1 MIGTDQSTDNRQ
13 MDDEGVIRAALAWL
27 DARSGDTSVD
37 WLVLPEP
44 RRVTAVGID
53 SILASQGTDAAARIT
68 GILACSAVEPTPEE
82 LQALL
87 PEPLML
93 VVAELLPASMRLLS
107 LTSVMGGGASTTEAA
122 QRPEALRR
130 MTLAMAGDIRVI
142 LVRLAAGLHALRADV
157 TYAREQR
164 RAALTTEAE
173 AGADAATPDA
183 AAPDAPPVN
192 APPVNAPPVNA
203 PSTRA
208 DSVNGVSAAMVIQ
221 AREARA
227 VLAPL
232 ANRLGLFQL
241 KWEIED
247 LSFRLLD
254 PDGYRMLASGV
265 ATRRA
270 EREAVVRSSRSRL
283 EAALAQAGIKATV
296 AGRPKHLYSIAQKM
310 RQKDLDLEGLHDLI
324 GLRVLVNTVGDCY
337 AALDVV
343 HTLWRQIPS
352 EFDDYISRPKPNG
365 YQSLHTVV
373 VGEDGHSLE
382 VQIRTR
388 AMHELAEFGVAAHWR
403 YKEGGAPAQDPG
415 TSKITWLRQL
425 LAWQQETGA
434 ALGSEGGSTHDD
446 ARIFTLTP
454 QGRIIELPAGATPVD
469 FAYHVHSTLGHRCRG
484 AKVDGRLVPLNTP
497 LVNGQV
503 VEIVTARRGAAT
515 GPSRDW
521 LNPTLGFVHSA
532 RARTKV
538 RQWFHAQEREVE
550 LATGRERVE
559 KALARE
565 GRTALGFEAL
575 AQRLGLPG
583 NEALFIAVA
592 HEDIGPRALE
602 DAIRGQA
609 DMAAAPAAA
618 GSLAANLPQAAG
630 QGPGGV
636 SGPAG
641 PGGPARPAL
650 PIASPPSRS
659 AQADKGHGVRV
670 VGVDFLLTQLARC
683 CHPAPPD
690 AIVGF
695 VTRGKGVSIHR
706 QGCPALQALK
716 QRSAERVL
724 EVDWGDWRAQ
734 ASKGSSRGSGK
745 ERRYPVAVQIEARD
759 RPGLLRDIGEVL
771 ARDRNNVLSVR
782 SQTHGDGAR
791 LTLIIEVTSSEALAS
806 VFDQITRIEGV
817 FGCRRL

>member
-13 MDDEGVIRAALAWL
+13 MDDEGVIQAALAWL
-27 DARSGDTSVD
+27 DARSGGTAVD
-37 WLVLPEP
+37 WLIRPEP
-44 RRVTAVGID
+44 RRVTAAGID
-53 SILASQGTDAAARIT
+53 SILAGQGTDAAARIT
-68 GILACSAVEPTPEE
+68 GILVCSPVEPTPEE

-93 VVAELLPASMRLLS
+93 VVADLLPASMRLLS
-107 LTSVMGGGASTTEAA
+107 LTAVAGVAASAA
-122 QRPEALRR
+122 ETVQRPEALRR

-157 TYAREQR
+157 ALAREQGDD
-164 RAALTTEAE
+164 L
-173 AGADAATPDA
+173 
-183 AAPDAPPVN
+183 AAPG
-192 APPVNAPPVNA
+192 
-203 PSTRA
+203 RA
-208 DSVNGVSAAMVIQ
+208 VMASQ
-221 AREARA
+221 AQEGQS

-254 PDGYRMLASGV
+254 PEGYRALASGV
-265 ATRRA
+265 ASRRA
-270 EREAVVRSSRSRL
+270 EREAVVRSSRARL
-283 EAALAQAGIKATV
+283 EAALAEAGIRATV

-310 RQKDLDLEGLHDLI
+310 RNKDLGLEGLHDLI

-337 AALDVV
+337 AVLDVV
-343 HTLWRQIPS
+343 QSLWQPIPS

-403 YKEGGAPAQDPG
+403 YKEGSAPSQDPG

-434 ALGSEGGSTHDD
+434 ALGGEGGSTHDD

-454 QGRIIELPAGATPVD
+454 QGRIIELPVGATPVD

-503 VEIVTARRGAAT
+503 VEIVTARRGAAS

-521 LNPTLGFVHSA
+521 LNPALGFVRST

-550 LATGRERVE
+550 LAAGRERVE

-575 AQRLGLPG
+575 AQRLGLNGP
-583 NEALFIAVA
+583 EALFIAVA

-602 DAIRGQA
+602 EAIRGQTE
-609 DMAAAPAAA
+609 AAAPAPLA
-618 GSLAANLPQAAG
+618 GGLVNVAQTSNPTLTP
-630 QGPGGV
+630 V

-650 PIASPPSRS
+650 PIAAAPGRS
-659 AQADKGHGVRV
+659 GRPDQGHGVRV

-690 AIVGF
+690 PIVGF

-706 QGCPALQALK
+706 QACPALAALR

-724 EVDWGDWRAQ
+724 DVDWGDWRRRA
-734 ASKGSSRGSGK
+734 GSTSGRGGSK
-745 ERRYPVAVQIEARD
+745 ERRYPVAIQIEARD

-791 LTLIIEVTSSEALAS
+791 LSLIIEVLSSDTLPP
-806 VFDQITRIEGV
+806 VFEQIGRVDGV
-817 FGCRRL
+817 YGCRRL

>member
-1 MIGTDQSTDNRQ
+1 MIGTDQSTDNHQ
-13 MDDEGVIRAALAWL
+13 MDDEGVIRRVLAWL
-27 DARSGDTSVD
+27 EAHGGQSSVEWLAR
-37 WLVLPEP
+37 PEP
-44 RRVTAVGID
+44 RRLTAAGID
-53 SILASQGTDAAARIT
+53 GILAAQGTDAAARIT
-68 GILACSAVEPTPEE
+68 GILACAAVEPTPEE
-82 LQALL
+82 LHALL
-87 PEPLML
+87 PEPLVF

-107 LTSVMGGGASTTEAA
+107 LTSVMGAGADSAEAV

-157 TYAREQR
+157 DLVRER
-164 RAALTTEAE
+164 SDLLPAT
-173 AGADAATPDA
+173 GNDAADPGIPAVVTA
-183 AAPDAPPVN
+183 ML
-192 APPVNAPPVNA
+192 
-203 PSTRA
+203 TRA
-208 DSVNGVSAAMVIQ
+208 H
-221 AREARA
+221 EAQS

-232 ANRLGLFQL
+232 ANRLGLYQL

-254 PDGYRMLASGV
+254 PDGYRTLARGV
-265 ATRRA
+265 AGRRA
-270 EREAVVRSSRSRL
+270 EREAAVGAARSQL
-283 EAALAQAGIKATV
+283 EAALAREGIRATV

-324 GLRVLVNTVGDCY
+324 CLRVLVDTVGDCY

-343 HTLWRQIPS
+343 HGLWQQIPS
-352 EFDDYISRPKPNG
+352 EFDDYISRPKANG

-373 VGEDGHSLE
+373 TGDDGHSLE

-388 AMHELAEFGVAAHWR
+388 VMHELAEFGVAAHWR
-403 YKEGGAPAQDPG
+403 YKEGRAPAQDPG

-425 LAWQQETGA
+425 LAWQKETGA
-434 ALGSEGGSTHDD
+434 ALGGEGGSTHDD

-454 QGRIIELPAGATPVD
+454 QGRIIELPVGATPVD

-497 LVNGQV
+497 LDNGQV

-521 LNPTLGFVHSA
+521 LNPALGFVHSA
-532 RARTKV
+532 RARAKV

-550 LATGRERVE
+550 LAAGRERVE
-559 KALARE
+559 KVLARE

-575 AQRLGLPG
+575 AQRLGLAGP
-583 NEALFIAVA
+583 EALFIAVA
-592 HEDIGPRALE
+592 HEDVGSRALE
-602 DAIRGQA
+602 EAIRGQPEA
-609 DMAAAPAAA
+609 AHPSAGGGIAAATQA
-618 GSLAANLPQAAG
+618 GGHGAG
-630 QGPGGV
+630 VV

-641 PGGPARPAL
+641 PGGPARPEL
-650 PIASPPSRS
+650 PIAPTPNR
-659 AQADKGHGVRV
+659 AGPAAPGHGIRV

-690 AIVGF
+690 PIVGF

-706 QGCPALQALK
+706 QGCTALEALK
-716 QRSAERVL
+716 QRSSERIL
-724 EVDWGDWRAQ
+724 EVDWGDWRAPATA
-734 ASKGSSRGSGK
+734 ASGRGAGR
-745 ERRYPVAVQIEARD
+745 ERRYPVAIQIEARD

-782 SQTHGDGAR
+782 SQTHGEGAR
-791 LTLIIEVTSSEALAS
+791 LTLIIEVPSSEALGP
-806 VFDQITRIEGV
+806 VFDQITRIDGV
-817 FGCRRL
+817 FGCRRI